1 MTIPG
6 RPIGCPFLR
15 AYAEEADAIPAKCRK
30 ASGAPPGGVEINHW
44 LERLLELAEMAT
56 ECPSRETGEYMRGR
70 YEVTRKRALQVIW
83 GAYATLQAMA
93 DDMPSGRYEV
103 SESHFEIHQRNREG
117 IVITTRDVEEL

>member
-1 MTIPG
+1 MIPG
-6 RPIGCPFLR
+6 PPIGCPFLR

-30 ASGAPPGGVEINHW
+30 ASGAPPGGMELNHW
-44 LERLLELAEMAT
+44 MERLLELAQKAT
-56 ECPSRETGEYMRGR
+56 DCPSREGGEKRKGR

>member
-30 ASGAPPGGVEINHW
+30 ASGAPPGGVELNHW
-44 LERLLELAEMAT
+44 MERLLELAEMAT
-56 ECPSRETGEYMRGR
+56 ECPSREGR
-70 YEVTRKRALQVIW
+70 EARRVAYEATRQRALQVIW
-83 GAYATLQAMA
+83 GAYSTLQAMA
-93 DDMPSGRYEV
+93 DDMPAGRYEV
-103 SESHFEIHQRNREG
+103 SEPHFEIHQRNREG